1 MGGCKSPHPLW
12 PIWGVRRGD
21 PCTPS
26 PGCLPP
32 RRWAQRLC
40 TAAWGDTIF
49 AVSSGHGR
57 CGVAVIR
64 TSGPGSRGALQ
75 SLTGRPELPPPR
87 VLALRRIRDPATA
100 EPLDRGL
107 VVWFAGRGDVV
118 APCPVGVLVP
128 GTVPLGFPGTVKP
141 AECGWS
147 WVDAGPC
154 APIVYSCSTA
164 ASRGSLPNPPPPQK
178 KTPGGSEACTLPREG
193 KGWGTPDPAGGAARG
208 GGISRCPSKPCPRL
222 CRSPEFHRG
231 GLRRAARARRAGG
244 GERGAAGVG

>member
-12 PIWGVRRGD
+12 PVWGVRRGD

-164 ASRGSLPNPPPPQK
+164 ASRGSLPNPPPPPK
-178 KTPGGSEACTLPREG
+178 KKPWGVRGMHAATGGEGMGYTGSGRGGSSRRWDQPVPIQAVPPALQVPRVSPGRTAPSCTC
-193 KGWGTPDPAGGAARG
+193 TAG
-208 GGISRCPSKPCPRL
+208 
-222 CRSPEFHRG
+222 
-231 GLRRAARARRAGG
+231 RRW
-244 GERGAAGVG
+244 